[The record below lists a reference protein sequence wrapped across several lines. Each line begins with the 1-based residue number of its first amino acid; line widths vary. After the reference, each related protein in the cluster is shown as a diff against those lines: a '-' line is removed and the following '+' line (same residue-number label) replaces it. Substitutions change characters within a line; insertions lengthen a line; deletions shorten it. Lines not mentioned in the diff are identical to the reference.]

1 MLSLGLC
8 RQNWSAD
15 QVDRLE
21 ACLVAKG
28 YTQIFRLDYRDTF
41 APLAK
46 IAFVCLFLFMVVV
59 RHWPFHQLDIK
70 NAFLRSVIEEE
81 VYMEQTPSF
90 VAQGESSMQ

>member
-1 MLSLGLC
+1 M
-8 RQNWSAD
+8 
-15 QVDRLE
+15 
-21 ACLVAKG
+21 
-28 YTQIFRLDYRDTF
+28 
-41 APLAK
+41 AK
-46 IAFVCLFLFMVVV
+46 IANDRRFLSMVVV